1 MLKHHKYYYKLLSG
15 ELEAQTAGG
24 NHQSKLIFLLNV
36 FLFLLLSSDG
46 ILHVLLL
53 ETFYFFREVGHLVL
67 ILATSSFLL
76 ILSQENTR
84 MPSQTEINILYR
96 RLKYSPV
103 DPVFHRFVRPVS
115 LIHDWV
121 KFLVCGDEK

>member
-36 FLFLLLSSDG
+36 FLFLLLSSNG

-84 MPSQTEINILYR
+84 MPSQTKIIKIFYFTHQNIYLLIQSFTDLYD
-96 RLKYSPV
+96 LSPWYMIGSN
-103 DPVFHRFVRPVS
+103 FS
-115 LIHDWV
+115 
-121 KFLVCGDEK
+121 